1 MKIFLLILLIV
12 QFSYSTE
19 LTRKIMISSYETQKD
34 ADSALEIFNKNR
46 SDKFNNLEDE
56 LKFKVIS
63 RKSDNFYVLCIE
75 AFKDYS
81 EAKRVLNEISKN
93 YPDAFINKYEQ
104 KTTKISENKIS
115 SVEEPKQNIQII
127 TKKLFENIDNGKEK
141 KVENSNIEEK
151 TNTSILNIKKEKE
164 LENENKN
171 IINDNLNF
179 EKRNYSFIYYSDDS
193 ILSSVKRNLS
203 VFPLIKDSSI
213 IKVEYKDSSPKR
225 TSDFIN
231 ELLNEYQ
238 LQNIE
243 DNSKQLKDTMKFIE
257 YQLEEAKREL
267 SEAES
272 ELEVFRSKNLLFN
285 IEKKVE
291 QINKQ
296 KDELQNE
303 LLTTQRKK
311 KIFDSMKDSLLK
323 GEMVS
328 SSSLNDLPILN
339 TIEQL
344 NKERATQQE
353 LSTKYTPLHKTMI
366 TLNNKI
372 NALEE
377 TLIQNIK
384 NTDSSYS
391 ETEKSLVSQIKVLND
406 ELLSLPNLA
415 MNLSKLERKFTLKES
430 LYKDLLLKYSDTSS
444 KYISSKRKNKII
456 DTAQTPE
463 TPIKPKPLFMLIIGF
478 MVSLI
483 VAFITILI
491 KEFFD
496 KYIKKPSDLTNLSH
510 TPYYG
515 YVPFVKSKNYN
526 KLFILDDLS
535 SPESESLRSI
545 RSNLDLTSNKNHG
558 KVILVTST
566 VSNEGKSTFI
576 SNLSLMVALS
586 CKKTIIL
593 GLDLRIP
600 QLHSKFSIDNKNGMS
615 ELLSKNITLEDA
627 IKTVNIQDN
636 NVNCSLDIITSG
648 EVPVNPTE
656 LIENGTIDEILTVL
670 RNTYDYIFID
680 TTPIAL
686 VPDTLTLLKKAD
698 TVLFT
703 LKSEYS
709 KKEYVKI
716 IDELIKKL
724 NLKSAGFVLTS
735 VKKKYF
741 EELKYDKNYNLYATK
756 SKKR

>member
-1 MKIFLLILLIV
+1 MRSLLLLLLLLELSFGV
-12 QFSYSTE
+12 E
-19 LTRKIMISSYETQKD
+19 LTRKIMISSFETQKD
-34 ADSALEIFNKNR
+34 ADYALSIFNKNR
-46 SDKFNNLEDE
+46 SDKFNNLEEE

-81 EAKRVLNEISKN
+81 EAKKVLNEISKN
-93 YPDAFINKYEQ
+93 YPDAFINKYEA
-104 KTTKISENKIS
+104 KTTKNTQEINQ
-115 SVEEPKQNIQII
+115 EEPKQNIQII
-127 TKKLFENIDNGKEK
+127 TKKLFENVENTKSKSTETP
-141 KVENSNIEEK
+141 KVEEKIKTQNNIEKEFEK
-151 TNTSILNIKKEKE
+151 I
-164 LENENKN
+164 ENN
-171 IINDNLNF
+171 NLNF
-179 EKRNYSFIYYSDDS
+179 EKRNYSFVYYSDDS
-193 ILSSVKRNLS
+193 ILSNVKRNLS

-225 TSDFIN
+225 TTNFVN

-257 YQLEEAKREL
+257 YQLEEAKDEL
-267 SEAES
+267 SKAEG
-272 ELEVFRSKNLLFN
+272 ELEIFRSKNLLFN

-344 NKERATQQE
+344 NKERSVQQE

-384 NTDSSYS
+384 NTDSSYF
-391 ETEKSLVSQIKVLND
+391 ETEKSLVSQIKTLND

-430 LYKDLLLKYSDTSS
+430 IYRDLLLKYNDTSS

-456 DTAQTPE
+456 DFAQTPE
-463 TPIKPKPLFMLIIGF
+463 VPIKPKPLIMLIIGF

-483 VAFITILI
+483 VAFIVILI

-515 YVPFVKSKNYN
+515 YIPFVKSKNYN

-545 RSNLDLTSNKNHG
+545 RSNLDLTSNKDG
-558 KVILVTST
+558 AKVILVTST

-576 SNLSLMVALS
+576 SNLALMVALS
-586 CKKTIIL
+586 HKKTILL

-600 QLHSKFSIDNKNGMS
+600 QLHTKFSIDNKKGMS
-615 ELLSKNITLEDA
+615 ELLSKNINLKDA
-627 IKTVNIQDN
+627 IKTVQVN
-636 NVNCSLDIITSG
+636 NDYVSYNLDIITSG
-648 EVPVNPTE
+648 EIPINPAE
-656 LIENGTIDEILTVL
+656 LIENGNIDEILEIL
-670 RNTYDYIFID
+670 KKEYDYIFID
-680 TTPIAL
+680 TTPTAL
-686 VPDTLTLLKKAD
+686 VPDTLTLLKKVD

-703 LKSEYS
+703 FKSEYS
-709 KKEYVKI
+709 KKEYVKMT
-716 IDELIKKL
+716 DELIKKL
-724 NLKSAGFVLTS
+724 NLKSVGFVLTS

-741 EELKYDKNYNLYATK
+741 EELKYDKNYNLFATK
-756 SKKR
+756 SKRK

>member
-1 MKIFLLILLIV
+1 MKFFLLILLII
-12 QFSYSTE
+12 QFSFGVE

-93 YPDAFINKYEQ
+93 YPDAFINKYEA
-104 KTTKISENKIS
+104 KTLKISQDKTS
-115 SVEEPKQNIQII
+115 SIEEPKQNIQII

-141 KVENSNIEEK
+141 YIENPKIEEK
-151 TNTSILNIKKEKE
+151 TNAYIPNTDIKKEKE
-164 LENENKN
+164 SEK
-171 IINDNLNF
+171 IVNDNLNF

-193 ILSSVKRNLS
+193 ILSNVKRNLS

-243 DNSKQLKDTMKFIE
+243 DNSKQLKDTMQFIE

-272 ELEVFRSKNLLFN
+272 ELEIFRSKNLLFN

-344 NKERATQQE
+344 NKERSTQQE

-391 ETEKSLVSQIKVLND
+391 ETEKSLVSQIKTLND

-415 MNLSKLERKFTLKES
+415 MNMSKLERKFTLKES
-430 LYKDLLLKYSDTSS
+430 LYKDLLLKYNDTSS

-456 DTAQTPE
+456 DFAQTPE
-463 TPIKPKPLFMLIIGF
+463 APIKPKPLFMLIIGF

-483 VAFITILI
+483 VAFIAILI

-515 YVPFVKSKNYN
+515 YIPFVRSKNYN

-545 RSNLDLTSNKNHG
+545 RSNLDLTSNKKHG
-558 KVILVTST
+558 KVVLVTST

-586 CKKTIIL
+586 CKKTIVL

-600 QLHSKFSIDNKNGMS
+600 QLHSKFSIDNKNGMT
-615 ELLSKNITLEDA
+615 ELLSKNIALEDA
-627 IKTVNIQDN
+627 IRTVYIQDN
-636 NVNCSLDIITSG
+636 KVNCNLDIIPSG

-656 LIENGTIDEILTVL
+656 LIENGTIDEILEIL
-670 RNTYDYIFID
+670 KDTYDYIFID

-703 LKSEYS
+703 FKSEYS

-724 NLKSAGFVLTS
+724 NLKSVGFVLTS

-741 EELKYDKNYNLYATK
+741 EELKYDRNYNLYATR
-756 SKKR
+756 SKRK

>member
-1 MKIFLLILLIV
+1 MRSLLLLLLLLELSFGV
-12 QFSYSTE
+12 E
-19 LTRKIMISSYETQKD
+19 LTRKIMISSFETQKD
-34 ADSALEIFNKNR
+34 ADYALSIFNKNR
-46 SDKFNNLEDE
+46 SDKFNNLEEE

-81 EAKRVLNEISKN
+81 EAKKVLNEISKN
-93 YPDAFINKYEQ
+93 YPDAFINKYEA
-104 KTTKISENKIS
+104 KTTKNTQEINQ
-115 SVEEPKQNIQII
+115 EEPKQNIQII
-127 TKKLFENIDNGKEK
+127 TKKLFENVENTKSKSTETP
-141 KVENSNIEEK
+141 KVEEKIKTQNNIEKEFEK
-151 TNTSILNIKKEKE
+151 I
-164 LENENKN
+164 ENN
-171 IINDNLNF
+171 NLNF
-179 EKRNYSFIYYSDDS
+179 EKRNYSFVYYSDDS
-193 ILSSVKRNLS
+193 ILSNVKRNLS

-225 TSDFIN
+225 TTNFVN

-257 YQLEEAKREL
+257 YQLEEAKDEL
-267 SEAES
+267 SKAEG
-272 ELEVFRSKNLLFN
+272 ELEIFRSKNLLFN

-344 NKERATQQE
+344 NKERSVQQE

-384 NTDSSYS
+384 NTDSSYF
-391 ETEKSLVSQIKVLND
+391 ETEKSLVSQIKTLND

-430 LYKDLLLKYSDTSS
+430 IYRDLLLKYNDTSS

-456 DTAQTPE
+456 DFAQTPE
-463 TPIKPKPLFMLIIGF
+463 VPIKPKPLIMLIIGF

-483 VAFITILI
+483 VAFIVILI

-515 YVPFVKSKNYN
+515 YIPFVKSKNYN

-545 RSNLDLTSNKNHG
+545 RSNLDLTSNKDG
-558 KVILVTST
+558 AKVILVTST

-576 SNLSLMVALS
+576 SNLALMVALS
-586 CKKTIIL
+586 HKKTILL

-600 QLHSKFSIDNKNGMS
+600 QLHTKFSIDNKKGMS
-615 ELLSKNITLEDA
+615 ELLSKNINIKDA
-627 IKTVNIQDN
+627 IKTVQVN
-636 NVNCSLDIITSG
+636 NDYVSYNLDIITSG
-648 EVPVNPTE
+648 EIPINPAE
-656 LIENGTIDEILTVL
+656 LIENGNIDEILEIL
-670 RNTYDYIFID
+670 KKEYDYIFID
-680 TTPIAL
+680 TTPTAL
-686 VPDTLTLLKKAD
+686 VPDTLTLLKKVD

-703 LKSEYS
+703 FKSEYS
-709 KKEYVKI
+709 KKEYVKMT
-716 IDELIKKL
+716 DELIKKL
-724 NLKSAGFVLTS
+724 NLKSVGFVLTS

-741 EELKYDKNYNLYATK
+741 EELKYDKNYNLFATK
-756 SKKR
+756 SKRK